1 MLTDPQQISYALNSH
16 FTSIAANTLAEA
28 YTKRTCNNEAVS
40 TSLFDPDEDH
50 KSEFNFRH
58 LNKALV
64 NSNATKALCADNIPA
79 KALKVAAGQIAPS
92 LAYLFNQSFQQGVFP
107 AFWKTAKV
115 TALPKGKDNTLC
127 DNFRPISVLPC
138 LSKVM
143 QKFANNQ
150 LQAFALKH
158 NLISREQFAYQNKS
172 SCTTALLTLTD
183 KWKWAID
190 KKQINIAAFLDLKK
204 AFGIINHKI
213 LLSKLK
219 VAGIEGHSGL
229 WLENYLLDRKQF
241 ITLNGA
247 QSETLTLDY
256 GVPQASVL
264 GLTLFSIHYNEIVK
278 SFKNGDASL
287 FADDTEIHTA
297 HSEVEVAAQLLNS
310 DLKDINDWLSN
321 NEMVV
326 HPVKSEAMKIG
337 TKQALKALKQVAL
350 KSK

>member
-1 MLTDPQQISYALNSH
+1 M
-16 FTSIAANTLAEA
+16 
-28 YTKRTCNNEAVS
+28 
-40 TSLFDPDEDH
+40 
-50 KSEFNFRH
+50 
-58 LNKALV
+58 
-64 NSNATKALCADNIPA
+64 
-79 KALKVAAGQIAPS
+79 
-92 LAYLFNQSFQQGVFP
+92 
-107 AFWKTAKV
+107 
-115 TALPKGKDNTLC
+115 
-127 DNFRPISVLPC
+127 
-138 LSKVM
+138 
-143 QKFANNQ
+143 
-150 LQAFALKH
+150 KH
-158 NLISREQFAYQNKS
+158 NLTSREQFAYQNNS

-183 KWKWAID
+183 KWKWAVD

-241 ITLNGA
+241 VTLNGA

-278 SFKNGDASL
+278 SFKNGDASP

-337 TKQALKALKQVAL
+337 TKQALKKAGGTEIKLNDHKLKEVSYCKYFGVFVDSSLNWSPHTDHICKRTYPKL
-350 KSK
+350 KLLNRLFCFLCSDVLIKIYKATILPILDYACIVWTSKDLDSIQL